1 MVRITPAMR
10 VSRGVSLRVPS
21 NTRDVYRLVVA
32 RTRLGTS
39 RRARPFCPHLGQ
51 HVARVIPRLRPSPMG
66 LRVQSASR
74 GWFSICLPTE
84 TARHKVACPLFFSA
98 RMRNTS
104 SQSFVACRHCGYD
117 VRASGTTC
125 PECGRVFDPASD
137 SRFLRRAALLRVAVT
152 CLLVLC
158 LVELVLSA
166 VVDFNIA
173 LRYRWWP
180 VAEVAVLCAQ
190 VAHAAVLIALL
201 LRRLRRRTKGREP
214 SSPRRLR
221 PTVIVLII
229 GLVTHGAFRV
239 GEVRLN
245 PGRDREPQVLFAF
258 LLANDVAGVR
268 RSLQHGA
275 NPNVM
280 YEGRK
285 ELWWGATPLTMALR
299 LYRNEAAI
307 CLLDSGADPNAR
319 TRWEMT
325 PLLWAATMADREV
338 VRRLLSLGA
347 DIEAR
352 DAEGRSALDLVR
364 TRSGEQREEIERLLM
379 DEANK

>member
-1 MVRITPAMR
+1 M
-10 VSRGVSLRVPS
+10 
-21 NTRDVYRLVVA
+21 
-32 RTRLGTS
+32 
-39 RRARPFCPHLGQ
+39 
-51 HVARVIPRLRPSPMG
+51 
-66 LRVQSASR
+66 
-74 GWFSICLPTE
+74 
-84 TARHKVACPLFFSA
+84 
-98 RMRNTS
+98 
-104 SQSFVACRHCGYD
+104 
-117 VRASGTTC
+117 
-125 PECGRVFDPASD
+125 
-137 SRFLRRAALLRVAVT
+137 
-152 CLLVLC
+152 
-158 LVELVLSA
+158 
-166 VVDFNIA
+166 
-173 LRYRWWP
+173 
-180 VAEVAVLCAQ
+180 
-190 VAHAAVLIALL
+190 
-201 LRRLRRRTKGREP
+201 
-214 SSPRRLR
+214 
-221 PTVIVLII
+221 IVLII